1 MRPSEALSQHRHAVL
16 EIIGRYSV
24 VNPRVF
30 GSVVKGADTESSDL
44 DLLVDALPGTGL
56 GLFKLQAELEDRL
69 GVEVEVLTPECLH
82 RAFRDKVLAEAIP
95 L

>member
-1 MRPSEALSQHRHAVL
+1 MRPSQALEQKYQTVL
-16 EIIGRYSV
+16 EIISRYSV
-24 VNPRVF
+24 LNPRVF
-30 GSVVKGADTESSDL
+30 GSVLHGTDHDGSDL

-56 GLFKLQAELEDRL
+56 GLFKLQAELQDQL

-82 RAFRDKVLAEAIP
+82 RFFRDKVISEAKP